1 MIGISTITYDLDG
14 ARIFS
19 GDRNT
24 ELKNRKGER
33 RISRTAT
40 LDGGVLIADLGFADG
55 DRTLTAIEL
64 DATQEAVDFAKYLVE
79 NYSLINVTTDDGAY
93 EVAPESYSVDNGKLS
108 LTLLANRK
116 ISE

>member
-1 MIGISTITYDLDG
+1 MIGISTITFDLDG

-24 ELKNRKGER
+24 ELNNRKGER

-40 LDGGVLIADLGFADG
+40 LDGNVLIDDLGFADG

-64 DATQEAVDFAKYLVE
+64 DATEAAVNFAKYLVE

-93 EVAPESYSVDNGKLS
+93 EAAPESYTVDDGKVS
-108 LTLLANRK
+108 LTLLVNRK
-116 ISE
+116 ISD

>member
-1 MIGISTITYDLDG
+1 MIGLSTITFDLKG

-19 GDRNT
+19 GDRNAD
-24 ELKNRKGER
+24 LKNRKGDR

-40 LDGGVLIADLGFADG
+40 LDGGVLIADLGFSDG

-64 DATQEAVDFAKYLVE
+64 DATQEAVDFAQYIVE
-79 NYSLINVTTDDGAY
+79 HYTLINAATDDGVY
-93 EVAPESYSVDNGKLS
+93 EVAPESYIVDDGKLTI
-108 LTLLANRK
+108 TLLVNRK

>member
-1 MIGISTITYDLDG
+1 MIGLSTITFDLDG

-19 GDRNT
+19 GERNA

-40 LDGGVLIADLGFADG
+40 LDGNVLVADLGFADG

-64 DATQEAVDFAKYLVE
+64 DATEAAVNFAQYLVE
-79 NYSLINVTTDDGAY
+79 NYSLINATTEDGAY
-93 EVAPESYSVDNGKLS
+93 EVAPKSYSVDNGKLS
-108 LTLLANRK
+108 LTLLVNRK
-116 ISE
+116 ISD